1 MTREAFHMGV
11 ADVRAWRRL
20 VKHAR
25 ACAANPTG
33 PAGDL
38 RAAATA
44 RNVVCPSAE
53 ARDHICIPL
62 RRLGGAFAAM
72 SGVKRVDHAPELRR
86 LADAL
91 AALVGETREAPERAR
106 YGIPMHLAP
115 QLNSYGNRLGL
126 HLPPEPLLADDPRPE
141 RAPRAD
147 IEG

>member
-1 MTREAFHMGV
+1 MTREAFDMTLR
-11 ADVRAWRRL
+11 DLQAWRRL

-25 ACAANPTG
+25 GCAADPTA

-53 ARDHICIPL
+53 ARDNICIPL
-62 RRLGGAFAAM
+62 RRLGAGFAALN
-72 SGVKRVDHAPELRR
+72 GARRAEAAPELRR

-91 AALVGETREAPERAR
+91 AALVGETKSPRSEPATIIGGTVGMTDGA
-106 YGIPMHLAP
+106 LK
-115 QLNSYGNRLGL
+115 RLGL

-141 RAPRAD
+141 PRPRAD
-147 IEG
+147 IDG